1 MKGTVVRKV
10 GRLLLHFML
19 QPQFLPRYVAH
30 NGWKRRTPLE
40 LETPWFSYGAIDFL
54 NHRLDRT
61 LRVFEYGSG
70 GSTLFC
76 ARRARSVYSVEDN
89 PEWFGR
95 VTQELMARKL
105 TNVTLKL
112 CPFDVRNPQ
121 TFADSDYL
129 RAMPDEAFDVIIVDG
144 SEEWIQVRPLC
155 FRMAEAHVRPGGLI
169 VLDDAWRYPDV
180 RVANRARQVQ
190 TFQSVGPGRPG
201 VTTTDIFLY

>member
-1 MKGTVVRKV
+1 MKGSVVQKA
-10 GRLLLHFML
+10 GRLLLHLML
-19 QPQFLPRYVAH
+19 HPQFLPRYVAH

-40 LETPWFSYGAIDFL
+40 LETPWFSYAAIDFL
-54 NHRLDRT
+54 HRRLQPAMN
-61 LRVFEYGSG
+61 VFEYGSG

-76 ARRARSVYSVEDN
+76 ARRTRSVYSVEDN

-95 VTQELMARKL
+95 VSRELIARKL

-112 CPFDVRNPQ
+112 CPFDFRSPNG
-121 TFADSDYL
+121 FADSAYL
-129 RAMPDEAFDVIIVDG
+129 RAMPDEAFDVIIIDG
-144 SEEWIQVRPLC
+144 SEEWTQVRPRC
-155 FRMAEAHVRPGGLI
+155 FDAAEAHVRPGGLV

-201 VTTTDIFLY
+201 VTTTDIFFY